1 MFTEILIAVLVILAA
16 LGAGGCGVQIG
27 TPDYWREYH
36 DSIRMASLGDVE
48 HLSESDRG
56 ELNGIIRRVGK

>member
-1 MFTEILIAVLVILAA
+1 MFTEILIAVLIILAA

-36 DSIRMASLGDVE
+36 DSIRMASLE
-48 HLSESDRG
+48 HITESDRG